1 MSHRKRVRNFNL
13 ALNSEDSVELSESDE
28 SEPEQQPSDAPF
40 DYDLDNSDDDREEG
54 GCAPAAAP
62 TAQSTFTLSGGG
74 SAFSNRS
81 RSIFDCLD
89 SVERRTVP
97 SLNPGSTTESRKT
110 NHPPPTCST
119 PPPPK
124 KRGVPDYLVHPERW
138 THYSLEDVAETSDKD
153 NRRAAHQFL
162 SSLRQETETDSPCD
176 ADQRMVFSRPKRP
189 PMEET
194 AAQESA
200 DQQGK
205 EKELQLSHLEEE
217 EEEEG
222 KERKETGEQ
231 IAEKKKQRKK
241 NKEKDLSGAV
251 GPAEEKKTEESGLSF
266 TSFRKTKMKNYRK
279 SSGQE
284 QE

>member
-1 MSHRKRVRNFNL
+1 MSHQKRIRNLNL

-40 DYDLDNSDDDREEG
+40 DSDLDNSDDDREEG
-54 GCAPAAAP
+54 DFAPAAAP

-74 SAFSNRS
+74 SAFSDRS
-81 RSIFDCLD
+81 RSIFECLD

-97 SLNPGSTTESRKT
+97 SLNQGSIAEGRKT

-162 SSLRQETETDSPCD
+162 SSLRPETKTGDSPRD

-189 PMEET
+189 LMEQV
-194 AAQESA
+194 AAQESP

-217 EEEEG
+217 EEEG

-231 IAEKKKQRKK
+231 IVEKNEQRKK
-241 NKEKDLSGAV
+241 DKEKDMSGAV
-251 GPAEEKKTEESGLSF
+251 GPAEEKKMEESGLSF